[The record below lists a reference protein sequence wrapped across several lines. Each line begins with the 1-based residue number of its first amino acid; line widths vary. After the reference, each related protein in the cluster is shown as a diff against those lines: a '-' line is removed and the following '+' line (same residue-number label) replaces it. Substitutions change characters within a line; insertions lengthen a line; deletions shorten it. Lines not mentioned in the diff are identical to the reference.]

1 MQKIKYITGFAG
13 YVYSTLK
20 NTDRYFT
27 RVSVSSFRL
36 LIAPVRQIL
45 SVSSD
50 FTPGTG
56 ILCAPY
62 MPAYDG
68 KQKSQQQ
75 SQQRGAVEDP
85 PFSNPN
91 LPPAMIKMGPST
103 EQARFHNP
111 SARDDCASKKH
122 SIQFAMCAHFLQ
134 YWETA
139 VSLDC
144 LSRPNKKVPMNS
156 ERRFHC

>member
-27 RVSVSSFRL
+27 RRL
-36 LIAPVRQIL
+36 RLLFPAALIAPASTNFELFQRL
-45 SVSSD
+45 HAGDRPFFVS
-50 FTPGTG
+50 
-56 ILCAPY
+56 PY

-85 PFSNPN
+85 PSSNPN
-91 LPPAMIKMGPST
+91 LPPAMI
-103 EQARFHNP
+103 QAWVP
-111 SARDDCASKKH
+111 ALAGLIPQPVSAG
-122 SIQFAMCAHFLQ
+122 
-134 YWETA
+134 
-139 VSLDC
+139 
-144 LSRPNKKVPMNS
+144 
-156 ERRFHC
+156 